1 MGACGQGLRREGRLD
16 IWRESATMRTARG
29 LYLASTMLAL
39 VVSTYAM
46 AQDYPAKPIRIVLP
60 FATGGIVD
68 PMTRTVSQKVSEN
81 IGQPIVIEHRPG
93 SGGTIAATYAKQQP
107 ADGYNLFLGSAGTH
121 AANKAMNSNLPYDP
135 IKDFVPI
142 IIIGTVA
149 SILVVPAGSP
159 VKTIAELIALGK
171 SKPGGLSNATP
182 GIGTPSHIISEMF
195 SARTGM
201 PNTPIH
207 YNAAPQAMQDAL
219 GGRVDMYFASTLT
232 TAPQIRDGKLRAIAI
247 GSRERSKLLPDVP
260 TMAEVGLPGIELD
273 FWFGLMAPAGTP
285 MPIVRKLHEEFAKG
299 LRSPEV
305 MGTLNKM
312 ELAPPLL
319 TQEQFVQIL
328 ANDIE
333 RFAKVI
339 KEVGAKAN

>member
-1 MGACGQGLRREGRLD
+1 VKQSAFSIAAIIAISISAGAK
-16 IWRESATMRTARG
+16 
-29 LYLASTMLAL
+29 
-39 VVSTYAM
+39 

-68 PMTRTVSQKVSEN
+68 PMTRTVSQKVGEN
-81 IGQPIVIEHRPG
+81 IGQPFVIEHRPG
-93 SGGTIAATYAKQQP
+93 SGGIIAAAYAKTQAP
-107 ADGYNLFLGSAGTH
+107 DGYTLFLGSAGTH
-121 AANKAMNSNLPYDP
+121 AANKAMNPKLPYDP
-135 IKDFVPI
+135 IKDFVPV
-142 IIIGTVA
+142 IIIGSVA
-149 SILVVPAGSP
+149 SILVVPAASP
-159 VKTIAELIALGK
+159 VKSIAELVALGK

-182 GIGTPSHIISEMF
+182 GVGTPSHIISEIF
-195 SARTGM
+195 STRTGM
-201 PNTPIH
+201 PITQVH

-232 TAPQIRDGKLRAIAI
+232 TAPQIREGRLRSIAI

-260 TMAEVGLPGIELD
+260 TMAEVGLPEVELD

-285 MPIVRKLHEEFAKG
+285 QPIIRRLYEEFAKG

-312 ELAPPLL
+312 ELAPPLF
-319 TQEQFVQIL
+319 TQEQFVKIL
-328 ANDIE
+328 ANDID

>member
-1 MGACGQGLRREGRLD
+1 MKHYKYEILSIIALMF
-16 IWRESATMRTARG
+16 SP
-29 LYLASTMLAL
+29 LAI
-39 VVSTYAM
+39 
-46 AQDYPAKPIRIVLP
+46 AQEFPSKPIRIVLP
-60 FATGGIVD
+60 FAAGGIVD
-68 PMTRTVSQKVSEN
+68 PMTRTVSQKVGEN
-81 IGQPIVIEHRPG
+81 IGQPFVIEHRPG
-93 SGGTIAATYAKQQP
+93 SGGVIAAAYAKQQP

-121 AANKAMNSNLPYDP
+121 AANKAMNPKLPYDP

-142 IIIGTVA
+142 IIIGAVA

-159 VKTIAELIALGK
+159 VKTVAELIALGK

-182 GIGTPSHIISEMF
+182 GIGTPSHIIAEMF

-201 PNTPIH
+201 PITEIH

-232 TAPQIRDGKLRAIAI
+232 TAPQIRDGKLRALAI

-285 MPIVRKLHEEFAKG
+285 MPIVRKLHEEFAKA

-305 MGTLNKM
+305 SGLLNKM
-312 ELAPPLL
+312 ELAPAMT

-339 KEVGAKAN
+339 KEVGATAN

>member
-1 MGACGQGLRREGRLD
+1 MNSKIGFIAF
-16 IWRESATMRTARG
+16 TAAAMA
-29 LYLASTMLAL
+29 ASL
-39 VVSTYAM
+39 AM
-46 AQDYPAKPIRIVLP
+46 AQEFPSKPIKIVLP

-121 AANKAMNSNLPYDP
+121 AANLAMNPKLAYDP
-135 IKDFVPI
+135 VKDFVPI
-142 IIIGTVA
+142 IIIGSAA
-149 SILVVPAGSP
+149 SILVVPASSP
-159 VKTIAELIALGK
+159 AKTIGELVALGK
-171 SKPGGLSNATP
+171 AKAGGLSNATP
-182 GIGTPSHIISEMF
+182 GIGTPSHIIAEIF
-195 SARTGM
+195 SSRTGM
-201 PNTPIH
+201 PITEVH

-232 TAPQIRDGKLRAIAI
+232 TAPQIREGKLRPLAI

-260 TMAEVGLPGIELD
+260 TMAEVGLPEVELD
-273 FWFGLMAPAGTP
+273 FWFGLMSPAGTP
-285 MPIVRKLHEEFAKG
+285 APIVRRLHEEFAKG

-305 MGTLNKM
+305 MGLLNKM
-312 ELAPPLL
+312 ELAPPLVS
-319 TQEQFVQIL
+319 QETFVKML
-328 ANDIE
+328 ANDIT

-339 KEVGAKAN
+339 KAVGAKAD

>member
-1 MGACGQGLRREGRLD
+1 MQRSRNLIVAILTLA
-16 IWRESATMRTARG
+16 ATPW
-29 LYLASTMLAL
+29 
-39 VVSTYAM
+39 AM
-46 AQDYPAKPIRIVLP
+46 AQEYPSKPIRIVLP

-68 PMTRTVSQKVSEN
+68 PMTRTVSQKVGEN
-81 IGQPIVIEHRPG
+81 IGQPFVIEHRPG
-93 SGGTIAATYAKQQP
+93 SGGVIAAAYAKAQP
-107 ADGYNLFLGSAGTH
+107 PDGYTLFLGSAGTH
-121 AANKAMNSNLPYDP
+121 AANKAMNSKLPYDP

-142 IIIGTVA
+142 IIIGAVA

-159 VKTIAELIALGK
+159 VKTVQELIAMGK

-182 GIGTPSHIISEMF
+182 GIGTPSHIIAKMF

-201 PNTPIH
+201 PITEIH

-232 TAPQIRDGKLRAIAI
+232 TAPQIREGKLRALAI

-285 MPIVRKLHEEFAKG
+285 QPIIRKLHDEFAKG
-299 LRSPEV
+299 LRPPEV
-305 MGTLNKM
+305 SGLLNKM
-312 ELAPPLL
+312 ELAPPLT

-328 ANDIE
+328 ANDIA
-333 RFAKVI
+333 RFARVI
-339 KEVGAKAN
+339 KEVGAKAD

>member
-1 MGACGQGLRREGRLD
+1 MKQVKLNILPIMA
-16 IWRESATMRTARG
+16 
-29 LYLASTMLAL
+29 LAFSSLS
-39 VVSTYAM
+39 V
-46 AQDYPAKPIRIVLP
+46 AQEYPSKPIRIVLP

-68 PMTRTVSQKVSEN
+68 PMTRTVSQKVGEN
-81 IGQPIVIEHRPG
+81 IGQPFVIEHRPG

-121 AANKAMNSNLPYDP
+121 AANKAMNSKLPYDP

-142 IIIGTVA
+142 IIIGSVA

-159 VKTIAELIALGK
+159 VKTIAELVALGK

-182 GIGTPSHIISEMF
+182 GIGTPSHIIAEIF
-195 SARTGM
+195 SSRTGM
-201 PNTPIH
+201 PITEIH

-232 TAPQIRDGKLRAIAI
+232 TAPQIRDGKLRALAI

-260 TMAEVGLPGIELD
+260 TMAEVGLPEVELD

-285 MPIVRKLHEEFAKG
+285 PAIVRKLHEEFAKG
-299 LRSPEV
+299 LKSPEV
-305 MGTLNKM
+305 MGLLNKM
-312 ELAPPLL
+312 ELAPPLT
-319 TQEQFVQIL
+319 TQEQFVKIL
-328 ANDIE
+328 ANDIN
-333 RFAKVI
+333 RFARVI
-339 KEVGAKAN
+339 KEVGAKAD